1 MKRYTMTPQPRKS
14 VKLPSST
21 IKPTPFPRMSMST
34 DDVVQKE
41 ARNARD
47 KAYRASCVENII
59 KFFSENNYDG
69 AYSQKVLNSPS
80 NKEFQ
85 SMFKFIYSFIDP
97 TPFSRFEDDVLS
109 ILKLVKYPY
118 SSEITRSQLAA
129 VTPHTWPVVLS
140 MMSWMVDL
148 VRKADDGDCQAAT
161 VETEFFGF
169 VCEGYVRF
177 MEGVE
182 DDGELEEQ
190 FMGRVSV
197 MHSKEAEEIENR
209 RRETELLRNELE
221 NLNSKFDDLARLEAR
236 KKKVNEDLNA
246 LIANDRQLEA
256 KKSKYVSSIEKLMEE
271 VAALE
276 HQIDDLIKTKND
288 LVAQINS
295 QTINPQDI
303 KEMNVEKVELF
314 KELERLKPERE
325 ALTKA
330 LKAMENKVCEKVDD
344 VEKLLSELTSQ
355 RKGLSIEKDVLELK
369 SIDHAIAADLE
380 SQLSSARESIVNYEM
395 TASVLDERISD
406 KESQFR
412 DLEEQYNHLSAKLQ
426 TIGSIYLEKKEIS
439 ERSQQKNRSEMD
451 RLEHE
456 LLRLK
461 LESDSIYLKSEKDY
475 SEAKI
480 KLDILNSHIARERE
494 EINRLVW
501 DFYNSADTVLKSMEL
516 LERDVKR
523 LLKRT

>member
-1 MKRYTMTPQPRKS
+1 
-14 VKLPSST
+14 
-21 IKPTPFPRMSMST
+21 MST

-47 KAYRASCVENII
+47 RAHRALCAENIA

-69 AYSQKVLNSPS
+69 ACNQRILNSPS
-80 NKEFQ
+80 IKEFQ

-109 ILKLVKYPY
+109 ILRLLRYPY
-118 SSEITRSQLAA
+118 ISEITRSQLAA

-148 VRKADDGDCQAAT
+148 VRKADDSDSLVPT
-161 VETEFFGF
+161 VETEFLGF
-169 VCEGYVRF
+169 VCEGYMRF
-177 MEGVE
+177 MEGE
-182 DDGELEEQ
+182 DGVDLEEQ
-190 FMGRVSV
+190 FMSRIAV
-197 MHSKEAEEIENR
+197 MHSKESEEIENR
-209 RRETELLRNELE
+209 RKEVDVMKSELE
-221 NLNSKFDDLARLEAR
+221 NLNSKFEDLARLEDKKR
-236 KKKVNEDLNA
+236 KINEDLNA
-246 LIANDRQLEA
+246 LIGNDRQLEA
-256 KKSKYVSSIEKLMEE
+256 KKVKYVSTIEKLMED
-271 VAALE
+271 VSTLE
-276 HQIDDLIKTKND
+276 SQIDDLIKTKND
-288 LVAQINS
+288 LVVQINA

-303 KEMNVEKVELF
+303 KEMNVEKIELF
-314 KELERLKPERE
+314 RELERLKPERE
-325 ALTKA
+325 SLARS
-330 LKAMENKVCEKVDD
+330 LKGLENKIGEKMDEM
-344 VEKLLSELTSQ
+344 EKLVSELNSQ
-355 RKGLSIEKDVLELK
+355 RSLDLEDVLELK
-369 SIDHAIAADLE
+369 TIDHAVIAALE
-380 SQLSSARESIVNYEM
+380 SQVTSARESIVGYEM
-395 TASVLDERISD
+395 ASSALDERIFD

-412 DLEEQYNHLSAKLQ
+412 DLEEQYSHLGAKLQ

-494 EINRLVW
+494 EVSRLVW
-501 DFYNSADTVLKSMEL
+501 DFHNNADSVLKSMEM

-523 LLKRT
+523 LLK